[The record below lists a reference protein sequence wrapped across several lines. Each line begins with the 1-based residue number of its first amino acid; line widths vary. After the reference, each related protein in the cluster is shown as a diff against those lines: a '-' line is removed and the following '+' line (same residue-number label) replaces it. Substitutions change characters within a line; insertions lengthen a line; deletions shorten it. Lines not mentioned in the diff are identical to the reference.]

1 MLELKLTAGTVE
13 ELQMYLNG
21 PQYHNL
27 ISDLYQSLRLAQK
40 HGNDSDVLQ
49 AVKTFYPDL
58 CKAFDHNL
66 GPY

>member
-1 MLELKLTAGTVE
+1 MLELKLTADTVE

-27 ISDLYQSLRLAQK
+27 ISDLYQALRAAQK

-49 AVKTFYPDL
+49 VVTNFYPDL
-58 CKAFDHNL
+58 CKAFDHHT
-66 GPY
+66 GAY